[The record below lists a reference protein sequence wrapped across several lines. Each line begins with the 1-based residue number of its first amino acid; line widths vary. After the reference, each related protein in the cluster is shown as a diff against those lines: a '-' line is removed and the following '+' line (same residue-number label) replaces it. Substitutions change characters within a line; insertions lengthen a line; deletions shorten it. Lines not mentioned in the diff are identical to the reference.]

1 MKNLIRE
8 EIDRVNKINNNLI
21 ESKVKQKI
29 MMNHIRL
36 DELFNPES
44 LNEDD
49 INQEKIDDVIEK
61 INNNDFEEHNP
72 SSFKEALS
80 KSKHSL
86 MLSDYSESEL
96 NEMHLYKLNGY
107 DIGYALKKSD
117 SGKYDELVSVFNNES
132 GVKNIGEILIQNA
145 ISNGS
150 CKLDHFDGY
159 LTNLYSKMGFV
170 EVNREKYNPIYDP
183 NGLFKKKYGESDV
196 IYRIHRN
203 CMTN

>member
-72 SSFKEALS
+72 SSFKDALS
-80 KSKHSL
+80 KSKHLL

-96 NEMHLYKLNGY
+96 NEMQLYKLNGY

-117 SGKYDELVSVFNNES
+117 SGKQDELVSVFNNEP
-132 GVKNIGEILIQNA
+132 GVKNIGETLIQNA
-145 ISNGS
+145 ISNGA

-183 NGLFKKKYGESDV
+183 NGTFKKKYGESDV